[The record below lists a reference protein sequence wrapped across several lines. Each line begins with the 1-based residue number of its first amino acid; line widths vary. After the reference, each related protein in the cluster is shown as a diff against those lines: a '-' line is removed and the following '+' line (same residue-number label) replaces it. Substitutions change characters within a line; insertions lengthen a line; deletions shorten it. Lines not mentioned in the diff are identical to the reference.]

1 MHKRPITIMMADDDA
16 DDRSM
21 TAEALQEAHV
31 LNELITFEDGSS
43 LMECLQGRGSFQE
56 QGPGHLPAL
65 ILLDLNMPRMDGREV
80 LQALKADPR
89 LRHIPAVVLTT
100 SKVEEDIVRSYEL
113 GASSFIRKPVT
124 FGALVETLKS
134 FGRYWLEVVELPAEH
149 VSR

>member
-1 MHKRPITIMMADDDA
+1 MHKRSITIMMADDDA

-31 LNELITFEDGSS
+31 LNEFITFEDGSS
-43 LMECLQGRGSFQE
+43 LMECLQGRGAFE
-56 QGPGHLPAL
+56 NQGPGQLPAL

-100 SKVEEDIVRSYEL
+100 SKVEEDIVCSYQL

-124 FGALVETLKS
+124 FAALVETLKG
-134 FGRYWLEVVELPAEH
+134 FGRYWLEVVELPAEP
-149 VSR
+149 VS